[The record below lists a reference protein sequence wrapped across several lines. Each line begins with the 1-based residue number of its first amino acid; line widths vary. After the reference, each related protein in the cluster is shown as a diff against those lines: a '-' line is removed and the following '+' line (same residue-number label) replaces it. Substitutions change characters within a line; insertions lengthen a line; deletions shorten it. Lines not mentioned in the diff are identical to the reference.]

1 MALIAVTAIC
11 FSSCKKT
18 PPDDKPITTMTSTQA
33 AMKYIQGMMKEHY
46 FWNETAPYPNYMN
59 YSNIEKFF
67 KESLVKQDRWSW
79 MTDGKSF
86 TASETGVY
94 TSYGAS
100 LGQAHEYY
108 KDQTVYIR
116 YVFKDSPFDRAG
128 ITRGWSIEKI
138 NGVDTE
144 DLLIKETF
152 NDEFYKDGNT
162 FTFKDTAG
170 NLKEMKINKSK
181 IQATSILKVMVFDK
195 KDYAW
200 LNEPVGYIN
209 YLSFN
214 YNMIDEVKS
223 AVAVVKNSGA
233 KHLILDLRYNGGGNI
248 KASDLLAS
256 LIANKGCDGK
266 LLVRKK
272 HNPKH
277 SELDNDKRTM
287 SFIQRTPESLDLDD
301 IYVISGHGTASA
313 SEIII
318 NGLKPLMNVIQVGQ
332 KTYGK
337 PNGMY
342 VMQYPPDIPE
352 NKVPDYVFLPI
363 CFYSVNS
370 LGQGDYDN
378 GLVPDHYRADRPN
391 RDWADDDLVVACLK
405 KIATGSYPEL
415 PKITTTKAGARA
427 GAVLQTD
434 EQKPGYGLCIADMPV
449 EKQMN

>member
-1 MALIAVTAIC
+1 MALIAIVAIC

-18 PPDDKPITTMTSTQA
+18 PNNKEPKITMTSAQA
-33 AMKYIQGMMKEHY
+33 AMKYIQGMMKEYY

-59 YSNIEKFF
+59 YSVVELFF

-79 MTDGKSF
+79 MSDGKSYM
-86 TASETGVY
+86 ASETGVY

-108 KDQTVYIR
+108 RDATVYIR
-116 YVFKDSPFDRAG
+116 YVFKDSPFDKAG

-138 NGVDTE
+138 NGVNTMD
-144 DLLIKETF
+144 LIKNDKF
-152 NDEFYKDGNT
+152 NDEYNKDGNT

-170 NLKEMKINKSK
+170 NLKEMKINKSS
-181 IQATSILKVMVFDK
+181 IQATSILKAMVFDK
-195 KDYAW
+195 KDYPW
-200 LNEPVGYIN
+200 LSEPVGYIN

-214 YNMIDEVKS
+214 INMIEEVKS
-223 AVAVVKNSGA
+223 AVAVVKTSGA
-233 KHLILDLRYNGGGNI
+233 KHLILDLRYNGGGSI

-256 LIANKGCDGK
+256 LIANKGCNGK
-266 LLVRKK
+266 LLVKRK
-272 HNPKH
+272 HNSKY
-277 SELDNDKRTM
+277 SALDNDKKTM
-287 SFIQRTPESLDLDD
+287 SFIQRTTESLDLDD

-332 KTYGK
+332 TTYGK

-342 VMQYPPDIPE
+342 VLQYPPDIPK
-352 NKVPDYVFLPI
+352 NKIPDYVFLPI

-370 LGQGDYDN
+370 LGKGDFDN
-378 GLVPDHYRADRPN
+378 GLAPDHYRADRPN
-391 RDWADDDLVVACLK
+391 CDWTDDDLVVACLK

-415 PKITTTKAGARA
+415 PKVTTTKVSIRPD
-427 GAVLQTD
+427 AVIQTD

-449 EKQMN
+449 EKHIN